1 MIENMEIINP
11 LLQHI
16 VFTSMIVMGICSLF
30 MGLQIFN
37 MGRDRLA
44 NRKGLALCLCSF
56 AWSVGYGWVLISI
69 NETMVYAAR
78 FLGMFGVYMWISMVL
93 SYIME
98 MGVARNRKMQS
109 TVAMMIMVTISLMIV
124 IQACRKNDITI
135 MAAPFGVTFVMNNS
149 IHKIIRYAYIGIV
162 FIFTLIV
169 LIQWYFSRKLKRNK
183 RAGLIFLLAL
193 FLFPV
198 GAILDVVLPFFG
210 KPVFPSSA
218 YTNFLATCII
228 YYVTKENNSFTISM
242 KNVSEYITESV
253 QTPFFVLN
261 YDCEVILMNKS
272 AYNFLGQTAKR
283 SSFKTC
289 DYYFQNEEIVLS
301 EELQRRINAHE
312 KDFSIQGECINNH
325 AICNM
330 QFSIVYDRYN
340 QCLCVIMLVNDITNE
355 YATIK
360 KLRASQHAEER
371 ANHAKTIF
379 LANMSHEIRTPINT
393 ILGMDEMIIR
403 ETKEPLIRE
412 YAINI
417 QNSGKLLL
425 ALISDV
431 LDFSRIEAGKMEITS
446 DEYEVSSML
455 NDIVNMAT
463 VKTEAK
469 GLRFNVEAD
478 ERIPHLLYG
487 DEMRIRQVITNILNN
502 AVKYTP
508 KGEVTLHIGWKLVA
522 PSRMDMYID
531 VSDTGVG
538 IRKEDMDK
546 IFLSFERLD
555 VGKNKSI
562 EGSGLGLSITGRL
575 LELMHG
581 KMEIESEYGKGST
594 FHITIPQ
601 KIIDYEPIGDFK
613 AMYERSIQMRKNY
626 QETFIAPDAKAL
638 IVDDND
644 MNLAVAKGFLK
655 KTQIQIKTAMSG
667 QECLDILLKEKF
679 DIIFM
684 DHMMPNMD
692 GIETLKHIQEE
703 YGDIYENVPIIALT
717 ANAISGA
724 KEMYLSKGFSD
735 YLAKPIE
742 ADKIESILLKYL
754 PKEFIKIL

>member
-1 MIENMEIINP
+1 
-11 LLQHI
+11 
-16 VFTSMIVMGICSLF
+16 
-30 MGLQIFN
+30 
-37 MGRDRLA
+37 
-44 NRKGLALCLCSF
+44 
-56 AWSVGYGWVLISI
+56 
-69 NETMVYAAR
+69 
-78 FLGMFGVYMWISMVL
+78 
-93 SYIME
+93 
-98 MGVARNRKMQS
+98 
-109 TVAMMIMVTISLMIV
+109 
-124 IQACRKNDITI
+124 
-135 MAAPFGVTFVMNNS
+135 
-149 IHKIIRYAYIGIV
+149 
-162 FIFTLIV
+162 
-169 LIQWYFSRKLKRNK
+169 
-183 RAGLIFLLAL
+183 
-193 FLFPV
+193 
-198 GAILDVVLPFFG
+198 
-210 KPVFPSSA
+210 
-218 YTNFLATCII
+218 
-228 YYVTKENNSFTISM
+228 
-242 KNVSEYITESV
+242 
-253 QTPFFVLN
+253 
-261 YDCEVILMNKS
+261 
-272 AYNFLGQTAKR
+272 
-283 SSFKTC
+283 
-289 DYYFQNEEIVLS
+289 
-301 EELQRRINAHE
+301 
-312 KDFSIQGECINNH
+312 
-325 AICNM
+325 
-330 QFSIVYDRYN
+330 
-340 QCLCVIMLVNDITNE
+340 MLVNDITNE

-412 YAINI
+412 SAII
-417 QNSGKLLL
+417 LQNSGKLLL

-431 LDFSRIEAGKMEITS
+431 LDFSRIEAGKMEMTS

-502 AVKYTP
+502 AIKYTP

-522 PSRMDMYID
+522 PSRMDLYIN

-679 DIIFM
+679 DINFM

-703 YGDIYENVPIIALT
+703 YGDTYENVPIIALT

-742 ADKIESILLKYL
+742 SDKIEAILLKYL
-754 PKEFIKIL
+754 PKEFIRIL